1 MNLWQTVQRGNQD
14 LLNRPNV
21 WELLAED
28 LRDAQPLQPGG
39 GLWGEITTLPGGIW
53 QSAREE
59 TLVLGRRGKNLWV
72 SSNDATLFIHA
83 RRDIWK
89 KVNALAFNGQG
100 TSMWEKV
107 EDETLILRRASDSVW
122 EKSAVRNLARVKFQR
137 GEQWALKELT
147 TAGGETYW
155 VLKHLARPVYL
166 RLDKQQVLL
175 WNMLDG
181 AHTVQDL
188 AVENFVQFGTFNVEW
203 LTGFLNQ
210 LQQKGFLTDPKADVY
225 RNAREQA
232 MHRSLRYRFFKL
244 VGLIFQSEIGIP
256 VDAFYAGLYRSA
268 GWILYTWPVQFAL
281 LAVTLAGIPAFFIV
295 SGTNNVLTS
304 AAGQDALFA
313 SNLVS
318 LIAAQ
323 IIVFFIHESS
333 HALTTRRYGRH
344 VRRGGVGLYFGM
356 VAFFVDTTDI
366 WMEPRGPRLAVT
378 WAGPY
383 SGFIL
388 GSLCSLLLLFFPGM
402 PGKELA
408 FQIASLGYLVSV
420 TNLNPLLKFDGYYI
434 LMDWLEIPMLRER
447 SIKFVRSSLW
457 NKLKSLQ
464 RFSKEE
470 VIFSLFGLAAL
481 LFTGIMIFLVI
492 MTFGSS
498 LLDFLHF
505 LPNP

>member
-1 MNLWQTVQRGNQD
+1 MSLWQEVQRGNQNI
-14 LLNRPNV
+14 LNRVNV

-28 LRDAQPLQPGG
+28 LRDPQLLPAGG

-53 QSAREE
+53 QAAREE
-59 TLVLGRRGKNLWV
+59 TLVLGRKGHNLWV
-72 SSNDATLFIHA
+72 SSNDATLFLHA
-83 RRDIWK
+83 RRNIWK
-89 KVNALAFNGQG
+89 TVNELHFDAQG
-100 TSMWEKV
+100 TNLWEKV
-107 EDETLILRRASDSVW
+107 EDETLVLRRASDSVW
-122 EKSAVRNLARVKFQR
+122 AKPAIRNLARVKLQR
-137 GEQWALKELT
+137 GEQWALKELKT
-147 TAGGETYW
+147 SSGETYW

-166 RLDKQQVLL
+166 RLDEQQVLL

-181 AHTVQDL
+181 SHTVQDL
-188 AVENFVQFGTFNVEW
+188 AVESFVQFGTFNVEW

-210 LQQKGFLTDPKADVY
+210 LQQKGFLSDPKADVY
-225 RNAREQA
+225 QDAREQA
-232 MHRSLRYRFFKL
+232 MRRSFRYRFFRL

-256 VDAFYAGLYRSA
+256 VDAFYTSLYRSL
-268 GWILYTWPVQFAL
+268 GWILYTRLVQFTL
-281 LAVTLAGIPAFFIV
+281 LAVTLLGIPAFFII
-295 SGTNNVLTS
+295 SGANNVLLS
-304 AAGQDALFA
+304 DAGQEALFA
-313 SNLVS
+313 GSFVS
-318 LIAAQ
+318 LLVAQ

-333 HALTTRRYGRH
+333 HALTTCHYGRH

-356 VAFFVDTTDI
+356 PAFFVDTTDI

-388 GSLCSLLLLFFPGM
+388 GSVCSLLLFFFPYM
-402 PGKELA
+402 PGAELA

-457 NKLKSLQ
+457 NKLKSLEH
-464 RFSKEE
+464 FSREE
-470 VIFSLFGLAAL
+470 VIFTLFGLAAL
-481 LFTGIMIFLVI
+481 LFTGMMILLLI

-498 LLDFLHF
+498 LLDFFHSLMGS
-505 LPNP
+505 